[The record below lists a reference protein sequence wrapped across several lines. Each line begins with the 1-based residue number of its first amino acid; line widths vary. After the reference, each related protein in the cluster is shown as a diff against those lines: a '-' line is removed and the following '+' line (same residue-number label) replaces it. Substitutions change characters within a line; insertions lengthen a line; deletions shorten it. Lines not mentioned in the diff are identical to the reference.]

1 MPLHLLLPIVVLG
14 ILGVALLLH
23 LLGKSERIEIVDV
36 DQVRDLWHHQYPNAM
51 VLAVEI
57 ADGGHQAMV
66 QTSDGPGVVWAM
78 GADVACRLVGDAGVS
93 EHSKGLKI
101 RLGDYSAPIVRI
113 KLSDPKTRQHWLA
126 TLTGA

>member
-1 MPLHLLLPIVVLG
+1 MPLHLLLPIVVLV

-23 LLGKSERIEIVDV
+23 LLGKSERFVIVDM
-36 DQVRDLWHHQYPNAM
+36 DQVRSLWLRQYPNAT
-51 VLAVEI
+51 VSAVEV

-78 GADVACRLVGDAGVS
+78 GADVACRLVGDAGIS
-93 EHSKGLKI
+93 EHGKGLKI
-101 RLGDYSAPIVRI
+101 RLGDYSAPMVLI